1 MKVVLIYMAIKV
13 PPKRSDSDETVK
25 YLHWGDRYRA
35 LYMMIK
41 L

>member
-13 PPKRSDSDETVK
+13 PPKRSDDETVK